1 VITRSSP
8 QLSTLDS
15 AYRDAPEL
23 HERIAMAAKENDAEA
38 K

>member
-1 VITRSSP
+1 
-8 QLSTLDS
+8 LDS